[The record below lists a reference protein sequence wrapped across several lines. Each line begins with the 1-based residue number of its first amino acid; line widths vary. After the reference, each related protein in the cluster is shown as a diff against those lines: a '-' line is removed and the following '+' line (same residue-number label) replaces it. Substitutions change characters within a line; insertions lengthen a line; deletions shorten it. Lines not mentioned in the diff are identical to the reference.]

1 MYACGR
7 SCACAFVVFIFV
19 CVFSFGFLCD
29 VFMCFFVC
37 LFALMA
43 YLCAFFFYVCVHRPS
58 GPARGDCDE
67 HITRCVDA
75 MKCYVGCLRLLLP
88 SNWRFC
94 RFCGLSQP
102 SSVLLIAI
110 LFMTLLNAFSETAF

>member
-43 YLCAFFFYVCVHRPS
+43 YLCAFFFMFVYIV
-58 GPARGDCDE
+58 PAAPREATAMNTSPGAS
-67 HITRCVDA
+67 TR
-75 MKCYVGCLRLLLP
+75 
-88 SNWRFC
+88 
-94 RFCGLSQP
+94 
-102 SSVLLIAI
+102 
-110 LFMTLLNAFSETAF
+110 